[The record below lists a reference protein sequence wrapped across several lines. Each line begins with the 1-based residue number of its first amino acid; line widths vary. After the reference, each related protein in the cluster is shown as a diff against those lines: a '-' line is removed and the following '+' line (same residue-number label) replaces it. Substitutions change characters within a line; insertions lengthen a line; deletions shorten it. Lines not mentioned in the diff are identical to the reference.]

1 MRIDISGKRVL
12 VTASSR
18 GIGKGVARAFLK
30 EGCKVVVSSRSRE
43 NLEKVVYELKG
54 SVFPSVWGVQMDLA
68 DSVSI
73 KAGVEQIVDLM
84 GGIDVIVFNFG
95 NPPNE
100 PSYFDETT
108 MEDWEYSIRMYLEG
122 PIQILKGLIPFMRR
136 QRYGRIFFLSSWTVK
151 SPQPHFTLADV
162 SRSPVIQ
169 LSKILSKEEGKN
181 GVTVNTVLMGSF
193 PTPGAE
199 KSLKRIAERK
209 NESYDELWK
218 REVLSPIAVGRIGD
232 PERDLGSLLVF
243 LSSEY
248 GGYVTGSSIL
258 IDGGSS
264 PYVL

>member
-12 VTASSR
+12 VTASSS

-30 EGCKVVVSSRSRE
+30 EGCKVIISSRNKE
-43 NLEKVVYELKG
+43 NLDKTVSELK
-54 SVFPSVWGVQMDLA
+54 SSIFPSVWGVQMDLT
-68 DSVSI
+68 DYHSI
-73 KAGVEQIVDLM
+73 EAGLRQIIDLM
-84 GGIDVIVFNFG
+84 GGIDVLIFNFG
-95 NPPNE
+95 NPTNE

-108 MEDWEYSIRMYLEG
+108 MEDWEYSVRMYLEG
-122 PIQILKGLIPFMRR
+122 PIQILKRLLPFMRR

-151 SPQPHFTLADV
+151 SPQSHFTLADV

-169 LSKILSKEEGKN
+169 LSKILSKDEGRN
-181 GVTVNTVLMGSF
+181 GITVNTVLMGSF

-199 KSLKRIAERK
+199 RSLKRIAERK

-232 PERDLGSLLVF
+232 PEKDLGSLLVF